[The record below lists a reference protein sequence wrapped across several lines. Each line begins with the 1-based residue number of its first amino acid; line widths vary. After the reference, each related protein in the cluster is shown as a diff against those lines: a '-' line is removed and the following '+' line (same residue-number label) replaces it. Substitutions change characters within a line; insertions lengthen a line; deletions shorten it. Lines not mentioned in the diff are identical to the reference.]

1 MGQVDFAEMYGTH
14 YAISTE
20 GGWWQTEGLNPFR
33 AYLSV
38 IPRSGTPVNGSATNS
53 ISIRSI
59 GIRVVGDEENG
70 ENGENGE
77 TTDIENAE
85 FTNQNSE
92 IIYDLMG
99 RRVETMTEGGVYI
112 VNGQKVIF

>member
-1 MGQVDFAEMYGTH
+1 MRQVDFAEMHGTH

-20 GGWWQTEGLNPFR
+20 GGWWRTEGLNPFR

-70 ENGENGE
+70 E

-85 FTNQNSE
+85 FTNQNSDV
-92 IIYDLMG
+92 IYDLMG
-99 RRVETMTEGGVYI
+99 RRVLEPQKGGVYI

>member
-70 ENGENGE
+70 GSGE
-77 TTDIENAE
+77 TTDIENSE

-92 IIYDLMG
+92 IIYDLQG
-99 RRVETMTEGGVYI
+99 RRVLEPQKGGVYI
-112 VNGQKVIF
+112 VNGKKVVIK